1 MSEDILPVVLTS
13 DTVVSNTICCYSLV
27 RIRTTVKGS
36 ILSSHNSINPEPGA
50 PMSLKV
56 KGVNKLMLSAIIQLL
71 KR

>member
-13 DTVVSNTICCYSLV
+13 DTVVSNTICCCSL
-27 RIRTTVKGS
+27 IRTTVKGS